1 MHRRAVAFMVLALL
15 VATGYADGEETYRV
29 VIKFGSVCCG
39 INFDLKDRVFQLLSE
54 RDEQKGI
61 FLDRDMVYWGEE
73 GEFNLCLKLSEL
85 SVSEQK
91 ELTERLQLMIGASD
105 LVKLEENII
114 CKAGW

>member
-1 MHRRAVAFMVLALL
+1 MLKRAFAFLLLALL
-15 VATGYADGEETYRV
+15 AATGYTAEEETYRV

-39 INFDLKDRVFQLLSE
+39 IDMDLKDRISRLLSE
-54 RDEQKGI
+54 RGERTGKP
-61 FLDRDMVYWGEE
+61 LDRHMVSWGEE
-73 GEFNLCLKLSEL
+73 GEFNLCLKLDEL

-91 ELTERLQLMIGASD
+91 ELTERLQLMIGKSE